1 MMPGRNRPEHAN
13 VVDRLHH
20 FRAQLTAAEAPSE
33 GWPTAV
39 RNALDPLQVDET
51 LSREPDLA
59 EALGRLVLISEVGDC
74 LDPEDVDGI
83 TTLRTFFLEAVDRL
97 TESLSQGNPEE
108 AMAWIIQESDEH
120 WGAYLAII
128 DPSVVGGGSAD
139 EPEPELLPEPDPIPL
154 AEQGGF
160 DAAAL
165 IRSLTGM
172 TDEAPSD
179 PEAASEPPSLGPLEP
194 SNSAPP
200 SPPIRP
206 QPAPTATPS
215 RSDPAAEAAALELDS
230 ELRTILI
237 ADLTDLLTRIQ
248 DLVLRIGRGDD
259 SQTLHE
265 LGRCYHTL
273 KGASGSVG
281 LTTLATRIHELE
293 DAIETGGGSAEGP
306 LIGRLE
312 ESLSWIETTLDALRG
327 SERTTPSEPI
337 AAIAQDEPGPLPPSP
352 EPITS
357 DDLLTDGDSLIRMP
371 VARFEELMDLCSEL
385 LTRRRV
391 WSEQADRMKQLALSG
406 RQCSQR
412 LRGSVDRLEEALPVD
427 ATRCTST
434 RNPSEDELAVQVR
447 RMMEQAEDLAVL
459 AATAREAAVPMAS
472 EAEDLSRLSL
482 RLWDG
487 LQSIR
492 IVPVRGVFQ
501 RLIRVA
507 RDAAR
512 IEGRTID
519 VTLIGED
526 TGADRVMLDKA
537 YEPLLHVVRNAVG
550 HGIETPDERRSAAK
564 PPEGRITLE
573 ARREGNTVVLEVT
586 DDGRGLDYEA
596 IAEKG
601 RRLGLIGPHEQP
613 SVERLSA
620 LIFHSGFSTRS
631 QANAVSGR
639 GVGMDVVAREVEAL
653 RGRVELTSEPGR
665 GTRLAIRLPARIAL
679 EHMMVIRVRG
689 QAFAVPTSAIDAVH
703 RASAV
708 EPGSRGNGP
717 IARIDD
723 RRVPLIDL
731 GPVLGFSGPSRESCP
746 IVLVVTSEMRAV
758 ALQVDGIDGP
768 QELVLKPL
776 GSLLAGNPAI
786 SGAGLS
792 TGGEVIPALD
802 VAGLLRLAREGDA
815 PIVFDP
821 DPVGQQPVALVVD
834 DSLSVRR
841 IASRHLRALG
851 FTLEEASD
859 GEEALGKLRTH
870 RFDLVMT
877 DLEMPR
883 MDGFALLAEL
893 RRTGVLESSRV
904 IVTSTLS
911 DPATR
916 RRVFELGAA
925 AFVPKPVDP
934 EELAAAVGP
943 VIHHRTLGSVSPG
956 VVTESPNLTA

>member
-13 VVDRLHH
+13 VVDRLNH
-20 FRAQLTAAEAPSE
+20 FRDQLAAAEAPSE
-33 GWPTAV
+33 GWPAAV
-39 RNALDPLQVDET
+39 RNALEPLQADET

-74 LDPEDVDGI
+74 LDPEDVEGI
-83 TTLRTFFLEAVDRL
+83 NTLRTFFLEAVDRL
-97 TESLSQGNPEE
+97 TESLTQGNPEE

-128 DPSVVGGGSAD
+128 DPSVVGGGSTE
-139 EPEPELLPEPDPIPL
+139 EPEPELLPEPDPIPQ

-172 TDEAPSD
+172 IDETPSEPEAPT
-179 PEAASEPPSLGPLEP
+179 EPPSFRPLEP
-194 SNSAPP
+194 SNSETP
-200 SPPIRP
+200 SPPIGP
-206 QPAPTATPS
+206 QPAPAVPPS
-215 RSDPAAEAAALELDS
+215 PSDPAAEVAALELDP

-237 ADLTDLLTRIQ
+237 ADLTDLLARIQ
-248 DLVLRIGRGDD
+248 DLVLRIGHGDD

-265 LGRCYHTL
+265 LGRCYHTM

-293 DAIETGGGSAEGP
+293 DAIEGGGGSAEGP

-327 SERTTPSEPI
+327 SERTTPSEPTG
-337 AAIAQDEPGPLPPSP
+337 AITPDEPGPLHTSP
-352 EPITS
+352 EPIAS
-357 DDLLTDGDSLIRMP
+357 DESLTDGDGLIRMP

-391 WSEQADRMKQLALSG
+391 WSEQADRMKQLAHSG

-427 ATRCTST
+427 AVRCTSIPS
-434 RNPSEDELAVQVR
+434 PSEDELAVQVR

-550 HGIETPDERRSAAK
+550 HGIETPDERQSAGKA
-564 PPEGRITLE
+564 PEGRITLE

-613 SVERLSA
+613 SAERLSA

-631 QANAVSGR
+631 QANSVSGR

-653 RGRVELTSEPGR
+653 RGRVELTSQPGR

-679 EHMMVIRVRG
+679 EHMMVIRIRG

-703 RASAV
+703 RASAI
-708 EPGSRGNGP
+708 EPASQGNGP

-723 RRVPLIDL
+723 RRLPLIDL

-815 PIVFDP
+815 PIAFDP

-851 FTLEEASD
+851 FIPEEASD

-956 VVTESPNLTA
+956 VVTESPNLSA